1 MGYRGNEGSEL
12 VQKTSDNGLKLSGM
26 LDCNTIPLLA
36 KSLESAMTQITAKDI
51 TLDLAEIDS
60 FNTAG
65 LACLV
70 NCAVAARNK
79 GQQLLLQNVPANVLK
94 LAKLSDVDTILGL
107 Q

>member
-1 MGYRGNEGSEL
+1 MSYSGSDI
-12 VQKTSDNGLKLSGM
+12 VQKVADDGLKLTGV

-36 KSLESAMTQITAKDI
+36 KSLDTALSGISAEVIE
-51 TLDLAEIDS
+51 LDLAGING

-70 NCAVAARNK
+70 NCAIAARNK
-79 GQQLLLQNVPANVLK
+79 GQRLQLQNVPANVHK